1 MARFAQFAS
10 LICLLVAPLH
20 AQEALP
26 QTPPELRDFRIEPE
40 RAQPEPTSGP
50 EVRPSVTPPAPE
62 PAVPERR
69 AEATSDR
76 PAPAPKNTP
85 AGRPT
90 DVTAP
95 SRQTP
100 STAATAPESIQPF
113 NDHATATPEAESE
126 PEPEPEPEP
135 AIAAPQPPQDAPI
148 EPALLVENYWYLFV
162 LALITVIGII
172 LASRFIRRRKR
183 DSFTLAN
190 ESLHTID
197 IKETAAPP
205 ASYIAAPRQQ
215 PNEIRPQITLEFRPE
230 RATLSF
236 TALTVKGTLVIENLG
251 KETATDMHMRATM
264 ISASRNQA
272 ATITAFFDRSIPVE
286 DNILG
291 DAKAGE
297 KIALVLEISIPSQE
311 LQSYSVAERQIVV
324 PVVVADLSYRWSG
337 GKDSSRLACLVGRE
351 AQPPQGKMGPLRLDL
366 GPRSFSP
373 LGQRPLYA

>member
-10 LICLLVAPLH
+10 LLCLLVAPLH

-26 QTPPELRDFRIEPE
+26 QTPPELRDFRIEAE
-40 RAQPEPTSGP
+40 RAQPEPNSGP
-50 EVRPSVTPPAPE
+50 EVRPSLTQPAPE
-62 PAVPERR
+62 PAVPDKTADTTPDRLVPTSNVAPTRR
-69 AEATSDR
+69 Q
-76 PAPAPKNTP
+76 
-85 AGRPT
+85 T

-95 SRQTP
+95 NRQAP
-100 STAATAPESIQPF
+100 STAAAAPESIQPI
-113 NDHATATPEAESE
+113 NDSATATPEA
-126 PEPEPEPEP
+126 EPEP

-148 EPALLVENYWYLFV
+148 SPTTLVERNWHLVALVLLALLCILFV
-162 LALITVIGII
+162 GWFV
-172 LASRFIRRRKR
+172 RRRKR
-183 DSFTLAN
+183 DNFTVVHERLPSIEVEETGAPLAPYD
-190 ESLHTID
+190 S
-197 IKETAAPP
+197 AA
-205 ASYIAAPRQQ
+205 RTQ
-215 PNEIRPQITLEFRPE
+215 PNEIKPQIILEFRPE

-264 ISASRNQA
+264 ISASRNQV
-272 ATITAFFDRSIPVE
+272 ATINAFFDGSIPVE

-297 KIALVLEISIPSQE
+297 KIALELEISIPSQE

-324 PVVVADLSYRWSG
+324 PVIVAHLSYSWSG

>member
-62 PAVPERR
+62 PAMPESR

-95 SRQTP
+95 NRQTP
-100 STAATAPESIQPF
+100 STAATAPESIQPI
-113 NDHATATPEAESE
+113 NDRATATPEAES
-126 PEPEPEPEP
+126 EP

-197 IKETAAPP
+197 INETAAPP

-251 KETATDMHMRATM
+251 KEAAVGMHMRATM
-264 ISASRNQA
+264 ISANRNQS
-272 ATITAFFDRSIPVE
+272 ATIAAFFDGSIPVE
-286 DNILG
+286 DNVLG

-297 KIALVLEISIPSQE
+297 NIALELEISIPSQE

-324 PVVVADLSYRWSG
+324 PVIVADLSYSWSG
-337 GKDSSRLACLVGRE
+337 GKDTSRLACLVGRE